1 MFYNYIMN
9 NPEPMSTSSNMMNY
23 KVAIKSTLKSNSTPE
38 NSNPDSKQSHEEY
51 LQLIESAEFQKRAN
65 IQMNKI
71 VKRFLDYKRQELRLE
86 NYDEE
91 EIDHI
96 IEKMLTFENDGYDD
110 YLSDED
116 NDSVF
121 SDEGSF

>member
-1 MFYNYIMN
+1 MN

>member
-1 MFYNYIMN
+1 MN

-23 KVAIKSTLKSNSTPE
+23 KAATTKSTLKPNSAPE
-38 NSNPDSKQSHEEY
+38 NSNPASKKSHEEY

-96 IEKMLTFENDGYDD
+96 IEEILKFENDGYDD
-110 YLSDED
+110 YSSDED
-116 NDSVF
+116 NDSVC

>member
-1 MFYNYIMN
+1 
-9 NPEPMSTSSNMMNY
+9 MNY
-23 KVAIKSTLKSNSTPE
+23 KTAIKSALKSKSTPE
-38 NSNPDSKQSHEEY
+38 NSNPNSLQSHEEY

-65 IQMNKI
+65 IRMNEI
-71 VKRFLDYKRQELRLE
+71 VKRFLDYKRQEFRLE

-96 IEKMLTFENDGYDD
+96 IEEMLKFENDGYDD
-110 YLSDED
+110 YSSEED
-116 NDSVF
+116 DNSVC